1 MGEGTTTVA
10 IASLSNIASGIGSV
24 STWFW
29 GIFTD
34 FVDMIAKNDLLLW
47 MVIFSIVAGTVGLA
61 IKVVRKFG
69 IKGRR

>member
-1 MGEGTTTVA
+1 MDEVTTVTS
-10 IASLSNIASGIGSV
+10 IAELGDIAGGIGSV

-34 FVDMIAKNDLLLW
+34 FVDMIATNDLLLW
-47 MVIFSIVAGTVGLA
+47 MVIFAIVAGTVGLA

>member
-1 MGEGTTTVA
+1 MGEGTTQVA

-47 MVIFSIVAGTVGLA
+47 MVILLLLQVLSDLP
-61 IKVVRKFG
+61 
-69 IKGRR
+69 

>member
-1 MGEGTTTVA
+1 MGEGVT
-10 IASLSNIASGIGSV
+10 IASLTDIATGIGSV

-34 FVDMIAKNDLLLW
+34 FVDMIATNNLLLW
-47 MVIFSIVAGTVGLA
+47 MVIFAIVAGTVGLA

>member
-1 MGEGTTTVA
+1 MGEGATPVT
-10 IASLSNIASGIGSV
+10 IASLTDIATGIGSV

-34 FVDMIAKNDLLLW
+34 FVDMIATNNLLLW
-47 MVIFSIVAGTVGLA
+47 MVIFAIVAGTVGLA

>member
-1 MGEGTTTVA
+1 MDETTVA
-10 IASLSNIASGIGSV
+10 IANLSDIASGIGSV

-34 FVDMIAKNDLLLW
+34 FVDMIATNNLLLW
-47 MVIFSIVAGTVGLA
+47 MVIFAIVAGTVGLA

>member
-1 MGEGTTTVA
+1 MGETTGVA
-10 IASLSNIASGIGSV
+10 IANLSDIAGGIGSV

-29 GIFTD
+29 GIFKD
-34 FVDMIAKNDLLLW
+34 FVDMIATNNLLLW
-47 MVIFSIVAGTVGLA
+47 MVIFAIVAGTVGLA

>member
-1 MGEGTTTVA
+1 MEEETT
-10 IASLSNIASGIGSV
+10 IATLSSIAEGIGSV
-24 STWFW
+24 SSWFW

-34 FVDMIAKNDLLLW
+34 FVDMIATNDLLLW
-47 MVIFSIVAGTVGLA
+47 MVIFAIVAGTVGLA

>member
-1 MGEGTTTVA
+1 MGEGTTA

-24 STWFW
+24 SAWFW
-29 GIFTD
+29 GIFKD
-34 FVDMIAKNDLLLW
+34 FVDMIASNDLLLW
-47 MVIFSIVAGTVGLA
+47 MVIFAIVAGTVGLA

>member
-1 MGEGTTTVA
+1 MEETTVA
-10 IASLSNIASGIGSV
+10 IASLTDVASGIGSV

-29 GIFTD
+29 GIFKD
-34 FVDMIAKNDLLLW
+34 FVDMIATNNLLLW
-47 MVIFSIVAGTVGLA
+47 MVIFAIVAGTVGLA

>member
-1 MGEGTTTVA
+1 MGDGATTVT
-10 IASLSNIASGIGSV
+10 IASLTDIATGIGSV

-34 FVDMIAKNDLLLW
+34 FVDMIATNNLLLW
-47 MVIFSIVAGTVGLA
+47 MVIFAIVAGTVGLA

>member
-1 MGEGTTTVA
+1 MGETATVT
-10 IASLSNIASGIGSV
+10 IASLTDIATGIGSV

-34 FVDMIAKNDLLLW
+34 FVDMIATNNLLLW
-47 MVIFSIVAGTVGLA
+47 MVIFAIVAGTVGLA

>member
-1 MGEGTTTVA
+1 MGEGTTQVA
-10 IASLSNIASGIGSV
+10 IASLSNIDSGIGSV

-47 MVIFSIVAGTVGLA
+47 MVIFAIVAGTVGLA

>member
-1 MGEGTTTVA
+1 MGETTGVA
-10 IASLSNIASGIGSV
+10 IANLSGISEGIGSV

-29 GIFTD
+29 GIFKD
-34 FVDMIAKNDLLLW
+34 FVDMIATNNLLLW
-47 MVIFSIVAGTVGLA
+47 MVIFAIVAGTVGLA

>member
-1 MGEGTTTVA
+1 MGEGTS

-24 STWFW
+24 SARFW

-34 FVDMIAKNDLLLW
+34 FVDMIASNDLLLW
-47 MVIFSIVAGTVGLA
+47 MVIFAIVAGTVGLA
-61 IKVVRKFG
+61 LKVVRKFG

>member
-1 MGEGTTTVA
+1 MEETTVT
-10 IASLSNIASGIGSV
+10 IANLSDIASGIGSV

-29 GIFTD
+29 GIFKD
-34 FVDMIAKNDLLLW
+34 FVDMIATNNLLLW
-47 MVIFSIVAGTVGLA
+47 MVIFAIVAGTVGLA